1 MLYQG
6 INLRHTPLDKL
17 SRLLKDGI
25 ILIDK
30 LAFKELQDIIEYS
43 MTKPSFK
50 DALSSLFLLFLS
62 GNDEYIAKIKSS
74 GVLRYSRYINRK
86 CIIAP
91 VLSELLNYEKAHS
104 YLRNEDKEYLTS
116 LLLLSGASIP
126 QQMQNIYKRVY
137 I

>member
-62 GNDEYIAKIKSS
+62 Q
-74 GVLRYSRYINRK
+74 R
-86 CIIAP
+86 
-91 VLSELLNYEKAHS
+91 
-104 YLRNEDKEYLTS
+104 
-116 LLLLSGASIP
+116 
-126 QQMQNIYKRVY
+126 
-137 I
+137 